1 MVWWVPLG
9 HTRDTPLPTH
19 VCNTANNDYQAPV
32 VQTLGSA
39 ILWINHYPVV
49 SVILISVILTHW
61 IVIYPV
67 DSAIQCL
74 NNGAC
79 TSNYSWTAIK
89 QPPLKCEQVATH
101 GLRLAAQNL

>member
-9 HTRDTPLPTH
+9 HTRDTPLPTY
-19 VCNTANNDYQAPV
+19 VCNIANNDYQAPV

-39 ILWINHYPVV
+39 IHWINHYPAV

-61 IVIYPV
+61 IVISSV
-67 DSAIQCL
+67 DSAIQHL

-79 TSNYSWTAIK
+79 TFNYSWTSIK
-89 QPPLKCEQVATH
+89 QPPLRYQQVATS
-101 GLRLAAQNL
+101 GLRLAAQ